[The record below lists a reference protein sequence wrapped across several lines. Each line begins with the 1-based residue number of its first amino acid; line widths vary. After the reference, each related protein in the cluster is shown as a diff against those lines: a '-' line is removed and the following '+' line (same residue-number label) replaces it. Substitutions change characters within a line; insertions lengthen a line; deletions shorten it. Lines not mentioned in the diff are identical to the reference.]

1 MTSDAGQNAP
11 SHSVTTSAPTPDEA
25 RVMKDETK
33 QGVANWGCLG
43 AFCAGLGYALW
54 LGGGWI
60 AGLIS
65 ADATRTGNVVGALLG
80 VVVFAR
86 LAISF
91 GRSFRRESE
100 RAKSAKD
107 AGVVEEIRVQHAS
120 RAVQWE
126 GLHSSMDPAICI
138 DIGGGRLLRLLGQ
151 WMHYREKV
159 FRAPTGAVPEQ
170 SDEADEKYVNGMPPP
185 WSFPSTTFTMRRV
198 PETGTVLSVRV
209 EGAHLEPTQSDFD
222 FESLRLDDMPRSSI
236 LEGTLADLGSAVR
249 RGSPPLFVT
258 EPAAG

>member
-1 MTSDAGQNAP
+1 MTAEAEQSAP
-11 SHSVTTSAPTPDEA
+11 SHSVTTSVPTPDEA

-43 AFCAGLGYALW
+43 AFCIGLGYALW

-65 ADATRTGNVVGALLG
+65 AGSIRTGNFVGALVG
-80 VVVFAR
+80 VAVFAWF
-86 LAISF
+86 AISF
-91 GRSFRRESE
+91 GRFFLRADE

-107 AGVVEEIRVQHAS
+107 AGVVEEIRVRNAS

-138 DIGGGRLLRLLGQ
+138 DIGGGRLLLLLGQ
-151 WMHYREKV
+151 WMYYRERV
-159 FRAPTGAVPEQ
+159 FRVPAGAVPEQ

-185 WSFPSTTFTMRRV
+185 WSFPSTAFTIRRV
-198 PETGTVLSVRV
+198 PKTGTVLSVRV
-209 EGAHLEPTQSDFD
+209 EGAYLEPTPSD
-222 FESLRLDDMPRSSI
+222 FESLRLDDMPRSSV
-236 LEGTLADLGSAVR
+236 LEGTLRDLASAVH
-249 RGSPPLFVT
+249 RGAPPLFVT
-258 EPAAG
+258 EPVTR